1 MVRNDQKLDHMT
13 YFRRYLDFRKKSL
26 FFVEKNQ
33 IHYILLVY
41 LCEIRV
47 NFTFRTYYEIIYGYF
62 GHIFFSKCVILL
74 KGFDLSKFYP

>member
-33 IHYILLVY
+33 IRYILLVY
-41 LCEIRV
+41 LYEIRV

-62 GHIFFSKCVILL
+62 GHIFFFKMRYFI
-74 KGFDLSKFYP
+74 KRI